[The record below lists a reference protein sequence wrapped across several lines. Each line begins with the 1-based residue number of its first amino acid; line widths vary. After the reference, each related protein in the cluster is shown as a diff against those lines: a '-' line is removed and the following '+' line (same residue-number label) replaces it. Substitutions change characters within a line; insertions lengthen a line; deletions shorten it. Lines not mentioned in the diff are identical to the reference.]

1 MTDSKLSDNVR
12 SASKQQQFLDVISR
26 EEATQ
31 RFHAHLNLKPLGS
44 ECIQLNN
51 AHGRVLSEDIQ
62 ANIDVPGFDRSN
74 VDGFAVIAA
83 DIVGAM
89 EESPRELKINNESL
103 LPGEQPQISVTP
115 GTASPVSTGGM
126 IPRGADAVVM
136 IEDTD
141 LREEQGFAT
150 LEISR
155 SVHSGNMITFAGTD
169 IAKGETILWSGTRM
183 TSREIGVLASLG
195 LVETSVFRQPSVA
208 IISTGDEVVAPGEP
222 LPIGSIYDSNAA
234 ILAGAVSECGGN
246 SVFIG
251 RVKDDLQEL
260 QKLVTAALDYDIV
273 LLSGGTSKGAG
284 DISYHVVQKF
294 DDPGIVA
301 HGVALKPGKPICMAV
316 TAGKPVVIL
325 PGFPTSAIF
334 TFHEFV
340 APVIRSLAGQPNRER
355 RSLSATLPMR
365 INSGRGRTEYLLVR
379 IFESNGE
386 RYAYPMGKGSGSVT
400 TFSLADGF
408 ITIPQNCEILD
419 SGSAVEVTLLD
430 QELHPSDLVVIG
442 SHCVGLDFLLSE
454 LHRSGVKTSAMY
466 VGSEAGLAAVQ
477 RGECHI
483 AGIHLL
489 DRGTNSYNTPF
500 LSEELE
506 LIQGYRRMQC
516 FVSRKNDGRYSGLD
530 ATSAIQRAIS
540 DPACTMVNRNSGSG
554 TRILTD
560 QLFET
565 CNVGSAKPNGYSM
578 QVKSH
583 NAVAAAISQDRA
595 DWGIAIESVANT
607 YELNAIPIREE
618 HFDFVVRKELLD
630 RSEIIQFQELLERS
644 ETQEKLR
651 NLGFQS

>member
-1 MTDSKLSDNVR
+1 MTDSNLTENVR
-12 SASKQQQFLDVISR
+12 KASRQQQFLNVISR

-31 RFHAHLNLKPLGS
+31 RFHSELNLQPLGS
-44 ECIQLNN
+44 ESVLLGD
-51 AHGRVLSEDIQ
+51 ARGRILSEDIQ
-62 ANIDVPGFDRSN
+62 AIIDVPGFDRSN

-83 DIVGAM
+83 DTSGAM

-103 LPGEQPQISVTP
+103 LPGERPQIEVTA

-141 LREEQGFAT
+141 LREDQGRAT
-150 LEISR
+150 LEVTR
-155 SVHSGNMITFAGTD
+155 SVHCGNMITFAGSD
-169 IAKGETILWSGTRM
+169 IAKGETILWSGTRIS
-183 TSREIGVLASLG
+183 SREIGVMASLG
-195 LVETSVFRQPSVA
+195 QTETSVFRRPSVA

-222 LPIGSIYDSNAA
+222 LPVGCIYDSNAS
-234 ILAGAVSECGGN
+234 ILAGAIAECGGN
-246 SVFIG
+246 PAFMG
-251 RVKDDLQEL
+251 RVKDDPQQLEQL
-260 QKLVTAALDYDIV
+260 ITDALEYDVV

-294 DDPGIVA
+294 NDPGIVA

-340 APVIRSLAGQPNRER
+340 APVIRALAGQPSRER
-355 RSLSATLPMR
+355 QSLTATVPMR

-419 SGSAVEVTLLD
+419 AGSSVEVTLLD
-430 QELHPSDLVVIG
+430 QELNPADLVVIG
-442 SHCVGLDFLLSE
+442 SHCVGLDFLLSQ
-454 LHRSGVKTSAMY
+454 LHRDGIKTSVMY
-466 VGSEAGLAAVQ
+466 VGSEAGLAAVE

-489 DRGTNSYNTPF
+489 DTETNTYNTPF
-500 LSEELE
+500 LGEDLV
-506 LIQGYRRMQC
+506 LIPGYRRMQC
-516 FVSRKNDGRYSGLD
+516 FVYRKNDERFSGLE
-530 ATSAIQRAIS
+530 ATKAIQKALS
-540 DPACTMVNRNSGSG
+540 NSACCMVNRNSGSG

-560 QLFET
+560 QLFAS
-565 CNVGSAKPNGYSM
+565 CNVGSTKPNGYSM

-583 NAVAAAISQDRA
+583 NAVAAAISQNRA
-595 DWGIAIESVANT
+595 DWGIAIESVAQA
-607 YELNAIPIREE
+607 YGLNAIPIREE
-618 HFDFVVRKELLD
+618 HFDFVVRKELL
-630 RSEIIQFQELLERS
+630 SHPEIVQFQNLLKQP
-644 ETQEKLR
+644 ETQAKLR
-651 NLGFQS
+651 ELGFQS